1 MSAASAARDAAVLAA
16 LQAGPSS
23 SLPMHLAPALGLRIA
38 QVSLSLQRLRK
49 SGHVRFEAG
58 NWIAIEEPR
67 A

>member
-1 MSAASAARDAAVLAA
+1 
-16 LQAGPSS
+16 
-23 SLPMHLAPALGLRIA
+23 MHLAPALGLRIA